1 MKKLVLVALALALP
15 GSAVQ
20 AQVTVDVARITCWQ
34 FVTYKVAD
42 PKLIAVWLD
51 GYYQGRRGST
61 IVEPQALEES
71 EEKVREYCIHHE
83 SEPLMQA
90 VEKILGERG

>member
-1 MKKLVLVALALALP
+1 MKKPVLVALALVLP

-20 AQVTVDVARITCWQ
+20 AQVTVDVARITCGQ

-51 GYYQGRRGST
+51 GYHHGRQGST
-61 IVEPQALEES
+61 IVEPQWLEES
-71 EEKVREYCIHHE
+71 EEKVREYCLKHE

-90 VEKILGERG
+90 VEKILGGPG